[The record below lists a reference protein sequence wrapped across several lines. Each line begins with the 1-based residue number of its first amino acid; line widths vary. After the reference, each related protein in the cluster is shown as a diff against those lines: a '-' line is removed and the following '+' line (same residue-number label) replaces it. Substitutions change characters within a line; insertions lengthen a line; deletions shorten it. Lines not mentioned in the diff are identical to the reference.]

1 MSGIKV
7 CVCGVGGKMGRAV
20 VEAVVAADD
29 MELVSGIDPAFAGE
43 TLSSL
48 VAGAPGT
55 LVAESV
61 QAGIESWEPDVMV
74 DFTRPEVVMDN
85 MRAALQAGVACVV
98 GTTGFSDEALEE
110 VRGLCEAHNSSA
122 LIAPNFSIG
131 ANLMMKFA
139 EEAAGVMEYA
149 TVIERHHENKVD
161 APSGTAQ
168 MTVER
173 MAAAREGNFKNPGTA
188 HFGMEGVR
196 GGDESGIQV
205 FSVRMAG
212 VVANQEVVFGGLGET
227 LKIEHVTIGRDSF
240 MPGVLMAVRRV
251 RDFDGLVY
259 GLQTLLDSE

>member
-1 MSGIKV
+1 
-7 CVCGVGGKMGRAV
+7 MGRTV
-20 VEAVVAADD
+20 VEAVLAADD
-29 MELVSGIDPAFAGE
+29 MELVGGIDPAYAGE
-43 TLSSL
+43 VLSNL
-48 VAGAPGT
+48 VTGAPDT
-55 LVAESV
+55 SVAETV
-61 QAGIESWEPDVMV
+61 QVGIDAWGPDVMV
-74 DFTRPEVVMDN
+74 DFTRPEVVMGN
-85 MRAALQAGVACVV
+85 MRVALQAGVACVV
-98 GTTGFSDEALEE
+98 GTTGFSDDALEE

-131 ANLMMKFA
+131 ANLMMRFA

-149 TVIERHHENKVD
+149 TVIERHHENKLD

-173 MAAAREGNFKNPGTA
+173 MAAARGEDFRNPGTA

-196 GGDESGIQV
+196 GGDEGGIQV

-227 LKIEHVTIGRDSF
+227 LKIEHVTTGRESF